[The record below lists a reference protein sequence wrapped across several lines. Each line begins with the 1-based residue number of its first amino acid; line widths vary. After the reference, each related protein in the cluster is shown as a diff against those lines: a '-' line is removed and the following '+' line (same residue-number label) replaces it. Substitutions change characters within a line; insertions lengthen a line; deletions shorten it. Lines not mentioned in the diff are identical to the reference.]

1 MVVVAAAL
9 AGRQLELVAVQ
20 AQSHSR
26 VSMTCDRYRWLN
38 ASQRVCMTLQSY
50 EVVCSEVCA
59 FLDKLG
65 T

>member
-9 AGRQLELVAVQ
+9 VGRQLGLVAVQ

-26 VSMTCDRYRWLN
+26 VSMTCGRYCWLN

>member
-20 AQSHSR
+20 AQSHSK
-26 VSMTCDRYRWLN
+26 VSMTSDRYRWLN